1 MTQDKNKLSQK
12 EKDIVINSIKE
23 GKTIPKDTINSPL
36 AEGCDFS
43 RGVFIK
49 YKKLPF
55 NPKLKERAKE
65 LRKAG
70 NLSEVLFWNQVK
82 RKQFL
87 SLDFH
92 RQKIIGNYIVDFYC
106 PKLNLI
112 IEIDGDSHNN
122 KIEYDKERD
131 NYLKS
136 VGLIILHFIDIDVKR
151 NLNGIMEYLKEF
163 CENLIN
169 TQSHRETLLKE
180 GLNTP
185 PDKSGTPL
193 KRGIKKNTK
202 KRGIKKKHQEVN
214 K

>member
-1 MTQDKNKLSQK
+1 MIQDKNLISEN

-23 GKTIPKDTINSPL
+23 GKTIPKETINSPL
-36 AEGCDFS
+36 SEGCDFS
-43 RGVFIK
+43 RGVFKK
-49 YKKLPF
+49 YKKLPY
-55 NPKLKERAKE
+55 NPKLKDRAKE

-122 KIEYDKERD
+122 KVEYDKERD

-136 VGLIILHFIDIDVKR
+136 VGLIILHFTDIDVKR
-151 NLNGIMEYLKEF
+151 NLNGVMEYLKEF
-163 CENLIN
+163 CGRMN
-169 TQSHRETLLKE
+169 TPSSDKSESTPLQE
-180 GLNTP
+180 GNLNTP
-185 PDKSGTPL
+185 SLRDTPL
-193 KRGIKKNTK
+193 QEGNLTK
-202 KRGIKKKHQEVN
+202 KRKKN
-214 K
+214 DPR